1 MADRRTRRVPVALQ
15 QQSGGAGIWLRG
27 IRFSGFS
34 LLMMGLLILG
44 VVILAP
50 TLHLL
55 IAQEHTITDLK
66 DSVAHESDKV
76 ASVKAQRARWNDPSY
91 VRSQVRDRLYYV
103 MPGETSYLILD
114 DRSASAKSADTAPV
128 STKIQKTPTN
138 WLGSLFASAIT
149 AGLTDAT
156 PAQLGE
162 SPAPTTQTPAT
173 TPAPTNPAAPA
184 ELGTPAPPTPALPTG
199 PEQQ

>member
-15 QQSGGAGIWLRG
+15 QRSGAASNWLRG
-27 IRFSGFS
+27 IRLSGFS
-34 LLMMGLLILG
+34 LLMMGMLVLA

-55 IAQEHTITDLK
+55 IAQRHTITDLQ
-66 DSVAHESDKV
+66 DAVAHESDKV

-114 DRSASAKSADTAPV
+114 DRSASAKSAAQAPV
-128 STKIQKTPTN
+128 SSKIQKTPTD
-138 WLGSLFASAIT
+138 WLGSLFVSGMT

-162 SPAPTTQTPAT
+162 RTPAT
-173 TPAPTNPAAPA
+173 TPAAPTK
-184 ELGTPAPPTPALPTG
+184 
-199 PEQQ
+199 